1 VRDNRGK
8 AKQVT
13 TFNGRTVIIKE
24 NSVYSNKGGHK
35 RIIRD
40 IMGCIVLAD
49 GQFIF
54 RLQVPYPSPTSLG
67 CTVLYFVKRVQAM
80 AHLLHFAPTGRV
92 VRSRQNHSGR
102 STRDYREEDKTDPFR

>member
-1 VRDNRGK
+1 MLRIPINAGSTNGKEESNVRDNRGK

-35 RIIRD
+35 RISD
-40 IMGCIVLAD
+40 IMKFIVLAN

-54 RLQVPYPSPTSLG
+54 RLQVPYPSPASFG
-67 CTVLYFVKRVQAM
+67 CAVLYFVKRVPAV
-80 AHLLHFAPTGRV
+80 AHLLHFAPTGRF
-92 VRSRQNHSGR
+92 VRSR
-102 STRDYREEDKTDPFR
+102 